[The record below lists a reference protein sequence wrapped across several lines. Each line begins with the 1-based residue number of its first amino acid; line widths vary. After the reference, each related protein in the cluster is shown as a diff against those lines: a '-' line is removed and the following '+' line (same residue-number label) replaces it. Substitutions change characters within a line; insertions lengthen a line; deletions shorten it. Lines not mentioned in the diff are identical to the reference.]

1 LVAVSVETI
10 LLIRQSIPMIR
21 SLPIPLFSKLYSFS
35 QEINDKVKRTLK
47 LQKIIFFNSLYFKN
61 YNLILINSQ
70 IPVFIQTV

>member
-1 LVAVSVETI
+1 
-10 LLIRQSIPMIR
+10 MIR